1 MRGGGGGWGVIKKEK
16 TRKHPLTHPPHHQLY
31 HNAQRKST
39 IGFNVSNA
47 ATDAVGGAL
56 SLAQQ
61 ALDAFIFR
69 DASLLIGNPAKL
81 ALAALSLAYDAGL
94 MVQHYCLYTERGEA
108 AAAGYESLEGG
119 AVATV

>member
-1 MRGGGGGWGVIKKEK
+1 M
-16 TRKHPLTHPPHHQLY
+16 
-31 HNAQRKST
+31 A
-39 IGFNVSNA
+39 NA

-108 AAAGYESLEGG
+108 AAGYESLEGG
-119 AVATV
+119 PVASV